1 MRLLKRLGGAGNQL
15 GPHRRESVGLRG
27 HNRLSQV
34 GYEGDSGGLLLILF
48 IVLQRSL
55 LSSFRLRGVA

>member
-1 MRLLKRLGGAGNQL
+1 LGLTVASPSAFAVTIGF
-15 GPHRRESVGLRG
+15 
-27 HNRLSQV
+27 SQV